1 MAGTLWSA
9 PEESIVHLE
18 CASKLYSYS
27 TDGVEASVFN
37 WQAPLQN
44 VLFFFIVS
52 IFIQTEVF
60 YNIDTL
66 NITLDLSQK
75 AEKGI
80 DT

>member
-18 CASKLYSYS
+18 CASKLHSYS

-37 WQAPLQN
+37 WQAPSKMN
-44 VLFFFIVS
+44 WFFILFL
-52 IFIQTEVF
+52 ILYTQGGFF
-60 YNIDTL
+60 YNID
-66 NITLDLSQK
+66 IQ
-75 AEKGI
+75 